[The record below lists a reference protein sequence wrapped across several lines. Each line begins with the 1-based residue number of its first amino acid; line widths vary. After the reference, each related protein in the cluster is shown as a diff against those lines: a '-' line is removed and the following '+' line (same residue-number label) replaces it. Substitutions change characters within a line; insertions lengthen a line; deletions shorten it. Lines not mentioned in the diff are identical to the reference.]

1 MERKYAILTDNGCD
15 MPKEYLEE
23 HGVSCVMLGF
33 TMDGVQYY
41 GDGGESITTDEFYTR
56 LRAGAMPTTY
66 QATAEMVKDSLR
78 PLLERG
84 QDVLCVS
91 FSSGLS
97 GTYGSYMMAAK
108 EMMEEYKGRKVVV
121 VDSLC
126 ASMGQGLLLDYIVRK
141 ADEGETLEDT
151 AAYAEEI
158 KGRVAHCFT
167 ADDLFHLKRGGRVS
181 GVTAAIGTLLKI
193 KPVMRVSEEG
203 KLEVVNK
210 AMGRKKALH
219 TIVDNLLLHATL
231 GKNDP
236 IFISHADCLEEA
248 ERVRA
253 MFLERY
259 PNARIMI
266 GEIGAVIGTHAGA
279 GTVAVFCLGKR

>member
-1 MERKYAILTDNGCD
+1 M
-15 MPKEYLEE
+15 
-23 HGVSCVMLGF
+23 
-33 TMDGVQYY
+33 
-41 GDGGESITTDEFYTR
+41 
-56 LRAGAMPTTY
+56 
-66 QATAEMVKDSLR
+66 
-78 PLLERG
+78 
-84 QDVLCVS
+84 
-91 FSSGLS
+91 
-97 GTYGSYMMAAK
+97 
-108 EMMEEYKGRKVVV
+108 
-121 VDSLC
+121 
-126 ASMGQGLLLDYIVRK
+126 
-141 ADEGETLEDT
+141 
-151 AAYAEEI
+151 
-158 KGRVAHCFT
+158 
-167 ADDLFHLKRGGRVS
+167 FHLKRGGRVS

-259 PNARIMI
+259 PIARIMI